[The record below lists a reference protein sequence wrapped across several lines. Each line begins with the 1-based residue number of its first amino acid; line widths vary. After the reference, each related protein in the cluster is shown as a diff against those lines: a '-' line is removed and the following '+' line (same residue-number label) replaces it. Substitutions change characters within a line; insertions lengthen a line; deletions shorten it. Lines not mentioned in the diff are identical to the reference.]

1 MITFSAGVCD
11 SPLSAKFLNNVV
23 IRYTQGCT
31 TSSPPFQLKSGNQA
45 AMSWSEFRNNISSIR
60 TRTNNGKSNSPL
72 SNRGWSRS
80 LMDSLTLSTC
90 ISSLPVINFKTVGFA
105 SLPKVIASFP
115 FLRNERVKLIS
126 ARIRKNSIAVFN
138 LSKNLSCSCFSS
150 LLNEELWGG

>member
-1 MITFSAGVCD
+1 
-11 SPLSAKFLNNVV
+11 
-23 IRYTQGCT
+23 
-31 TSSPPFQLKSGNQA
+31 
-45 AMSWSEFRNNISSIR
+45 
-60 TRTNNGKSNSPL
+60 
-72 SNRGWSRS
+72 
-80 LMDSLTLSTC
+80 MDSLTLSTC

-115 FLRNERVKLIS
+115 FLRNESVKLIS